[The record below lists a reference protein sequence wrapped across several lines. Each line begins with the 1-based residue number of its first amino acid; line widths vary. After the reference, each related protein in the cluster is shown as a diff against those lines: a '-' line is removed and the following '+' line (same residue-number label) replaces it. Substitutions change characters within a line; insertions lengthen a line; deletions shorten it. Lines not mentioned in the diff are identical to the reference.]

1 MSDYSFFG
9 DSTMGSARFF
19 LDGDYNIA
27 VLMLFIFLEP
37 FSILL
42 ESLSLDFPLLTV
54 KSFTLILDI
63 SKPVS

>member
-1 MSDYSFFG
+1 
-9 DSTMGSARFF
+9 MGSARFF